1 MDFIFIDDM
10 RVEAH
15 VGIFEREKAAPQTLE
30 ISLTFGVPDE
40 AAQDDDI
47 DKTIRYD
54 AVIDRIRAE
63 LATRHFNLL
72 ETLGEYVIGLLL
84 NEFGAPWVKIS
95 IAKMG
100 IMKGVRRVGVQIE
113 RSRADKALSR
123 PSVAAVSD
131 LIFGVAMAAVA
142 VNAAS
147 AVLETEDK
155 HMDLVGALI
164 VGLAASLGGGSLRDV
179 LLGRPVFW
187 LARRRLPVCG
197 VAAVALTF
205 LSWRGASGC
214 RSGVFLIP
222 DAVGLALFTVVGCRI
237 ALATP
242 ACIGWPHP
250 CWAW

>member
-54 AVIDRIRAE
+54 KVIDRIRAE

-72 ETLGEYVIGLLL
+72 EALGEYVIGLLL
-84 NEFGAPWVKIS
+84 NEFGAPWVKIR

-113 RSRADKALSR
+113 RSR
-123 PSVAAVSD
+123 
-131 LIFGVAMAAVA
+131 
-142 VNAAS
+142 
-147 AVLETEDK
+147 
-155 HMDLVGALI
+155 
-164 VGLAASLGGGSLRDV
+164 
-179 LLGRPVFW
+179 
-187 LARRRLPVCG
+187 
-197 VAAVALTF
+197 
-205 LSWRGASGC
+205 
-214 RSGVFLIP
+214 P
-222 DAVGLALFTVVGCRI
+222 DG
-237 ALATP
+237 P
-242 ACIGWPHP
+242 
-250 CWAW
+250 